1 MYHWY
6 IRVSAMKPIQID
18 ASATSKASPADV
30 FALLKDG
37 STWPRWSMFTGFEL
51 DRAGKGDPLGVGAV
65 RVFVSP
71 TARSY
76 EEIVE
81 LVEGRQLSY
90 VLRAGMP
97 FKDYRADVTLEPG
110 AAGGAD
116 ISWRARFEPQRPAAR
131 WFWALVMRWV
141 LGSTAKA
148 LAKAAN
154 DPSMVAAARANIA
167 AAAAAAGGE

>member
-1 MYHWY
+1 
-6 IRVSAMKPIQID
+6 MKPVQIA
-18 ASATSKASPADV
+18 ASATSGASPADA

-37 STWPRWSMFTGFEL
+37 STWPRWSMFTAFEL
-51 DRAGKGDPLGVGAV
+51 DRPGEGDPLGVGAV

-81 LVEGRQLSY
+81 LVEGHQLSY

-97 FKDYRADVTLEPG
+97 FNGYRADVTLEPRG
-110 AAGGAD
+110 SGGVD
-116 ISWRARFEPQRPAAR
+116 ISWRARFETQSPGFR

-154 DPSMVAAARANIA
+154 DPSMVAAAKANIA
-167 AAAAAAGGE
+167 AAARPCGA